1 MFPILADFLSSLGEG
16 TWGTGGGQI
25 LLCTLYLVYFHQVQ
39 TKVFLL
45 KLLKPG
51 SDLLK

>member
-1 MFPILADFLSSLGEG
+1 MFPILADFLSTLR
-16 TWGTGGGQI
+16 GGGGGGGKSF
-25 LLCTLYLVYFHQVQ
+25 YFTFNQVQ
-39 TKVFLL
+39 TKVFFL